1 MKKLNLSN
9 HHGQNTETSLDS
21 DLFPIRVLSEKTT
34 VGTSTLRAWERRYG
48 LLTPERTPKGH
59 RLYSQND
66 VKRVNK
72 ILDLLDDGHSLPA
85 ITDMLSTNTDFED
98 DSAAS
103 LAEKLLPGDGSSV
116 WTNFIETTLDAT
128 CDFNIERL
136 DEIYNEATS
145 LYPIDLV
152 IARLIQP
159 VLDKLGKAW
168 IEHPERGIAEEHFYT
183 SWLKNRIGARF
194 HHSYSH
200 AKGTRIVCACLPGSF
215 HEVGLMLFALSA
227 LSRGYRV
234 LYFGADLPLNQLNY
248 IAQRSAA
255 KAIVLG
261 AHMQLTPEINTELV
275 TLVSEQDVPVFIGG
289 YDENI
294 DSDAVQD
301 NGGIL
306 LGSNIPVALRIFENH
321 LKAYPTS
328 V

>member
-9 HHGQNTETSLDS
+9 NRVQNTEKSLDS
-21 DLFPIRVLSEKTT
+21 DLFPIRVLSEQTT

-48 LLTPERTPKGH
+48 LLTPKRTPKGH

-66 VKRVNK
+66 VKRVHK
-72 ILDLLDDGHSLPA
+72 ILDLLDDGHSLPTIA
-85 ITDMLSTNTDFED
+85 DMLSTDSVSD
-98 DSAAS
+98 ADSATQ
-103 LAEKLLPGDGSSV
+103 EPLLSEAGASV
-116 WTNFIETTLDAT
+116 WTEFVETTLSAT
-128 CDFNIERL
+128 QDFNIERM
-136 DEIYNEATS
+136 DEVYNEATS
-145 LYPIDLV
+145 LYPVDLV

-159 VLDKLGKAW
+159 VLDTLGTGW

-200 AKGTRIVCACLPGSF
+200 AKGARIICACLPGSF

-234 LYFGADLPLNQLNY
+234 LYFGADLPLDQLHY

-261 AHMQLTPEINTELV
+261 AHMQLDTNLNPDLLS
-275 TLVSEQDVPVFIGG
+275 LVSGIDTPVFIGG

-294 DSDAVQD
+294 DADAVQA

-321 LKAYPTS
+321 LKAYPATT
-328 V
+328 